1 MNISN
6 YDYKKDGDKVFTL
19 YKKTVGQKWPL
30 GEEDFH
36 KLINNH
42 YKEGA
47 CLVYE
52 VNNTITGFVVM
63 QVRDNLSAAIVLYI
77 FNEQSQNPELLQK
90 AMEYLRERKV
100 KKVQLGGGGYEY
112 FWPGIPSDL
121 PEIVNFFKDQGWN
134 FTDTSVDLTQ
144 NLSAYKIPEGLE
156 ERIKTQ
162 GISFQIADDSQ
173 IEDILAF
180 ENEYFPDWARY
191 YENKINVGETKDIL
205 LAMNLQNNIVGTVIL
220 SDKNSNSK
228 GNFWMWRKMLGT
240 DTGAFGAIG
249 VKPDMRSKGIG
260 LALAAKA
267 TKILEE
273 RGVKTCYIGWTWLI
287 EWYGKLG
294 FKGWREYQMSW
305 KELDR

>member
-1 MNISN
+1 MNIRN
-6 YDYKKDGDKVFTL
+6 YDYQKDRDKVFAL
-19 YKKTVGQKWPL
+19 YEKVVGRKWPL
-30 GEEDFH
+30 EKEDFN
-36 KLINNH
+36 KLIDKH
-42 YKEGA
+42 YEEGA

-52 VNNTITGFVVM
+52 IDNIITEFIAM

-77 FNEQSQNPELLQK
+77 FGTESQNPELLQK
-90 AMEYLRERKV
+90 SIEFLREKNV
-100 KKVQLGGGGYEY
+100 MKVQLGGGGYEY

-121 PEIVNFFKDQGWN
+121 PEIVNFFKDQGWD

-144 NLSAYKIPEGLE
+144 DLSEYKMPEGLE

-162 GISFQIADDSQ
+162 DISFQIADDSQ

-205 LAMNLQNNIVGTVIL
+205 LAMDLQNNIVGTVIL

-228 GNFWMWRKMLGT
+228 GNFWIWRKMLGT

-249 VKPDMRSKGIG
+249 VKPDIRSKGIG

-267 TKILEE
+267 TEILKK

-294 FKGWREYQMSW
+294 FKVWREYQMSW
-305 KELDR
+305 KELDK